1 MLRIFTSFSQQNF
14 QFKSRKVINFL
25 TLVKVT
31 LLMSGVLLPPT
42 AYSQTT
48 QTTEESLM
56 VQARRCRYYQVRT
69 RAGDTRIYA
78 LLVMQQENSDQPTG
92 AEQCLDIVDRYLS
105 TSDLSEDEIR
115 VYEFVQQ
122 YYRSLIERI
131 PKDNKK
137 KEQT

>member
-1 MLRIFTSFSQQNF
+1 
-14 QFKSRKVINFL
+14 
-25 TLVKVT
+25 
-31 LLMSGVLLPPT
+31 
-42 AYSQTT
+42 
-48 QTTEESLM
+48 M

-69 RAGDTRIYA
+69 RAGDSRIYA

-92 AEQCLDIVDRYLS
+92 AEQCLEIVDRYLS